1 METLW
6 MLMGQYESQPVIPV
20 DVVARNHFGGLS
32 RQVFLRKV
40 DDGSIAL
47 PVMRMEESQKSAKG
61 VHVHDLAEYID
72 NRRADAR
79 REFEQLHH

>member
-1 METLW
+1 
-6 MLMGQYESQPVIPV
+6 MGQYEGQPVVPV
-20 DVVARNHFGGLS
+20 DVVARDHFGGMN
-32 RQVFLRKV
+32 RRVFLRKV

-72 NRRADAR
+72 RRRADAR
-79 REFEQLHH
+79 REYKQLHH

>member
-1 METLW
+1 MNTLW
-6 MLMGQYESQPVIPV
+6 MLMGQYEGQPVIPV
-20 DVVARNHFGGLS
+20 DVVARDHFGLD
-32 RQVFLRKV
+32 RRVFLRKV

-72 NRRADAR
+72 RRRADAR